1 MEWKDGVRTATR
13 IGILGCGVISGIYI
27 ETSKRIDAIECVAVA
42 DVEPAAAR
50 YRADQYDIPRACS
63 PQDLLAD
70 AEVEIV
76 VNLTPNH
83 LHAPIATEIIDA
95 GKHMYSEK
103 PLTVYREES
112 TRLLAA
118 AANANLRV
126 GSAPDTFFGGAW
138 QTARKAIDDGLIGE
152 PFAAM
157 ATFHGRRPPAAE
169 MDRGAGTSPTRS
181 TAPGTVSFRQT
192 AAFKYGVGVPFDMGP
207 YYLHA
212 LINMFGPARSVV
224 GATKTVFDEA
234 VGFAGVKLKVESPTH
249 AAALLEFDAGVLC
262 QFVTSGQIY
271 GTGLPHIEVYGTEGS
286 LRCPDPNYFY
296 GPVYLRKPESR
307 EMVEFECK
315 HSYNQD
321 SRGVGIADMAVAM
334 RNGRPHRASG
344 EMGAHVVDIINA
356 IHESWDQGRRIDL
369 QTTCTRPQPLPPG
382 LTNWTIDD

>member
-1 MEWKDGVRTATR
+1 MERKDGVRTATK

-27 ETSKRIDAIECVAVA
+27 ETSKMIDAIDCVAVA

-50 YRADQYDIPRACS
+50 YRADQYDITRACS
-63 PQDLLAD
+63 PQELLAD
-70 AEVEIV
+70 EEVEIV

-103 PLTVYREES
+103 PLTVYRDES
-112 TRLLAA
+112 TGLLAA
-118 AANANLRV
+118 AANAKIRV
-126 GSAPDTFFGGAW
+126 GAAPDTFFGGAW
-138 QTARKAIDDGLIGE
+138 QTARKAIEDGLIGE
-152 PFAAM
+152 PFAAT
-157 ATFHGRRPPAAE
+157 ATFHGRLSPAAE
-169 MDRGAGTSPTRS
+169 MGRGAASSPTRS
-181 TAPGTVSFRQT
+181 TAPGTVNFRQT
-192 AAFKYGVGVPFDMGP
+192 AAFKYGAAAPFDMGP
-207 YYLHA
+207 YYLNA
-212 LINMFGPARSVV
+212 LINMFGPARSVI
-224 GATKTVFDEA
+224 GATRRVFDEA
-234 VGFAGVKLKVESPTH
+234 VGFTGIKLKVESPTY

-262 QFVTSGQIY
+262 QFVTSDQIY

-307 EMVEFECK
+307 EMVELECK

-321 SRGVGIADMAVAM
+321 SRGVGIADMAVAL
-334 RNGRPHRASG
+334 RNGRPHRTSG